1 MKRNIF
7 IALAAFVICSSCS
20 DSYYLPETEQDLAQ
34 LNSEYDDV
42 KAKEADDEGEKIET
56 LASEAE
62 IQASMDEYKAELM
75 NRESVAKE
83 RVMRGVYAAKGGVVG
98 VFKISS
104 CGTYK
109 ELRISMDCE
118 DKRDNSYTTGNVGA
132 TYIENGNVNF
142 VFCLTNA
149 SRYYPGGVLL
159 VDHINYN
166 LTLTQEYRRE
176 NRQMDVIVCH
186 HDAEDNNPSNYAEG
200 NDNLYNS
207 KASLGGYTKIDDDVT
222 LAWGF
227 PSNGSSFS
235 IANYFGP
242 AGIQYGLLSTTNAA
256 TGTIH
261 CDDED
266 SNNKNWIQRY
276 NLGYTLDNSFNESVA
291 LNDFGITENGNTT
304 YSVSLSTDAKFSKN
318 NRFYPSRL
326 Y

>member
-1 MKRNIF
+1 MLLQVNMSTSAMVLKDAHRIMLKDIKASGSHRSMPVLPTAFIDGSLLSVDFLSAVTSAAVTVRNSATGEI
-7 IALAAFVICSSCS
+7 VYSSV
-20 DSYYLPETEQDLAQ
+20 E
-34 LNSEYDDV
+34 
-42 KAKEADDEGEKIET
+42 
-56 LASEAE
+56 
-62 IQASMDEYKAELM
+62 M
-75 NRESVAKE
+75 NV
-83 RVMRGVYAAKGGVVG
+83 
-98 VFKISS
+98 
-104 CGTYK
+104 TT
-109 ELRISMDCE
+109 LRIDLTGKSAGEYSLEIGIGDTILSGDFLLEMDCE

-186 HDAEDNNPSNYAEG
+186 HDAEDNNPSNYVEG

-266 SNNKNWIQRY
+266 SNNKNWVQRY

>member
-1 MKRNIF
+1 MLLQVNMSTSAMVLKDAHRIMLKDIKASGSHRSMPVLPTAFIDGSLLSVDFLSAVTSAAVTVRNSATGEI
-7 IALAAFVICSSCS
+7 VYSSV
-20 DSYYLPETEQDLAQ
+20 E
-34 LNSEYDDV
+34 
-42 KAKEADDEGEKIET
+42 
-56 LASEAE
+56 
-62 IQASMDEYKAELM
+62 M
-75 NRESVAKE
+75 NV
-83 RVMRGVYAAKGGVVG
+83 
-98 VFKISS
+98 
-104 CGTYK
+104 TT
-109 ELRISMDCE
+109 LRIDLTGKSAGEYSLEIGIGDTILSGDFLLEMDCE

-186 HDAEDNNPSNYAEG
+186 HDTEDNNPSNSLFSDDNYY
-200 NDNLYNS
+200 NDINHFM
-207 KASLGGYTKIDDDVT
+207 GYTKIDNDVT

-227 PSNGSSFS
+227 PSNGAPFS

-266 SNNKNWIQRY
+266 SNNKNWVQRY

-304 YSVSLSTDAKFSKN
+304 YSISLSTDAKFSKN

>member
-1 MKRNIF
+1 MLLQVNMSTSAMVLKDAHRIMLKDIKASGSHRSMPVLPTAFIDGSLLSVDFLSAVTSAAVTVRNS
-7 IALAAFVICSSCS
+7 A
-20 DSYYLPETEQDLAQ
+20 T
-34 LNSEYDDV
+34 
-42 KAKEADDEGEKIET
+42 GEI
-56 LASEAE
+56 
-62 IQASMDEYKAELM
+62 
-75 NRESVAKE
+75 
-83 RVMRGVYAAKGGVVG
+83 VY
-98 VFKISS
+98 S
-104 CGTYK
+104 K

-186 HDAEDNNPSNYAEG
+186 HDTEDNNPSNSLFSDDNYY
-200 NDNLYNS
+200 NDINHFM
-207 KASLGGYTKIDDDVT
+207 GYTKIDNDVT

-227 PSNGSSFS
+227 PSNGAPFS

-266 SNNKNWIQRY
+266 SNNKNWVQRY

-304 YSVSLSTDAKFSKN
+304 YSISLSTDAKFSKN

>member
-1 MKRNIF
+1 MLLQVNMSTSAMVLKDAHRIMLKDIKASGSHRSMPVLPTAFIDGSLLSVDFLSAVTSAAVTVRNSATGEI
-7 IALAAFVICSSCS
+7 VYSSV
-20 DSYYLPETEQDLAQ
+20 E
-34 LNSEYDDV
+34 
-42 KAKEADDEGEKIET
+42 
-56 LASEAE
+56 
-62 IQASMDEYKAELM
+62 M
-75 NRESVAKE
+75 
-83 RVMRGVYAAKGGVVG
+83 
-98 VFKISS
+98 
-104 CGTYK
+104 K

-186 HDAEDNNPSNYAEG
+186 HDTEDNNPSNSLFSDDNYY
-200 NDNLYNS
+200 NDINHFM
-207 KASLGGYTKIDDDVT
+207 GYTKIDNDVT

-227 PSNGSSFS
+227 PSNGAPFS

-266 SNNKNWIQRY
+266 SNNKNWVQRY

-304 YSVSLSTDAKFSKN
+304 YSISLSTDAKFSKN

>member
-1 MKRNIF
+1 MCMQQR
-7 IALAAFVICSSCS
+7 
-20 DSYYLPETEQDLAQ
+20 
-34 LNSEYDDV
+34 
-42 KAKEADDEGEKIET
+42 
-56 LASEAE
+56 
-62 IQASMDEYKAELM
+62 
-75 NRESVAKE
+75 
-83 RVMRGVYAAKGGVVG
+83 GGVVG

-186 HDAEDNNPSNYAEG
+186 HDTEDNNPSNSLFSDDNYY
-200 NDNLYNS
+200 NDINHFM
-207 KASLGGYTKIDDDVT
+207 GYTKIDNDDT

-227 PSNGSSFS
+227 PSNGAPFS

-266 SNNKNWIQRY
+266 SNNKNWVQRY

-304 YSVSLSTDAKFSKN
+304 YSISLSTDAKFSKN

>member
-1 MKRNIF
+1 MLLQVNMSTSAMVLKDAHRIMLKDIKASGSHRSMPVLPTAF
-7 IALAAFVICSSCS
+7 IDGSLL
-20 DSYYLPETEQDLAQ
+20 D
-34 LNSEYDDV
+34 
-42 KAKEADDEGEKIET
+42 
-56 LASEAE
+56 
-62 IQASMDEYKAELM
+62 
-75 NRESVAKE
+75 
-83 RVMRGVYAAKGGVVG
+83 VYAAKGGVVG

-186 HDAEDNNPSNYAEG
+186 HDTEDNNPSNSLFSDDNYY
-200 NDNLYNS
+200 NDINHFM
-207 KASLGGYTKIDDDVT
+207 GYTKIDNDVT

-227 PSNGSSFS
+227 PSNGAPFS

-266 SNNKNWIQRY
+266 SNNKNWVQRY

-304 YSVSLSTDAKFSKN
+304 YSISLSTDAKFSKN

>member
-1 MKRNIF
+1 MLLQVNMSTSAMVLKDAHRIMLKDIKASGSHRSMPVLPTAFIDGSLLSVDFLSAVTSAAVTVRNS
-7 IALAAFVICSSCS
+7 A
-20 DSYYLPETEQDLAQ
+20 T
-34 LNSEYDDV
+34 
-42 KAKEADDEGEKIET
+42 GE
-56 LASEAE
+56 
-62 IQASMDEYKAELM
+62 
-75 NRESVAKE
+75 
-83 RVMRGVYAAKGGVVG
+83 
-98 VFKISS
+98 
-104 CGTYK
+104 
-109 ELRISMDCE
+109 MDCE

-186 HDAEDNNPSNYAEG
+186 HDTEDNNPSNSLFSDDNYY
-200 NDNLYNS
+200 NDINHFM
-207 KASLGGYTKIDDDVT
+207 GYTKIDNDVT

-227 PSNGSSFS
+227 PSNGAPFS

-266 SNNKNWIQRY
+266 SNNKNWVQRY